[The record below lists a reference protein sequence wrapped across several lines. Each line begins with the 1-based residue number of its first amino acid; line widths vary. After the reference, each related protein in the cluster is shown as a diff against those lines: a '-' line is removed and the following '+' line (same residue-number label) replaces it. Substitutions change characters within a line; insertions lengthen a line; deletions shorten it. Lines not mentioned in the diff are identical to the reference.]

1 MVDLREVKKKKKK
14 DPNYVGSCK
23 QEIKLLQKVS

>member
-1 MVDLREVKKKKKK
+1 MVDLREVKKK
-14 DPNYVGSCK
+14 DPNYAGSYK